1 MALFLR
7 PAAIVLL
14 ALAGVMA
21 LREAIAPLST
31 EKYERAH
38 RFPVVL
44 FGDSHAGDVALP
56 GVPRFS
62 TPAQDLVS
70 TYFHMRAF
78 AAARPADSH
87 TRTVL
92 LTIWPDK
99 FGPIAEARLQEWDGG
114 DGWVQSALGMSAP
127 VLRFGD
133 LFTSE
138 LPLALRGQFV
148 LQSAQL
154 RRIRKRMGYAPNQR
168 HVPADYQ
175 VRLSAKQL
183 HEPWFEQASV
193 SRWAFARIL
202 ELADEAGWNLI
213 LIEHPLHSVYFP
225 QLNEEAVADY
235 ASAMQAADSL
245 PGVHYL
251 ALGRDSLAHTAFV
264 DHHHLSEEGAM
275 YVRGPL
281 LRALDAVGSEYVLP
295 QP

>member
-1 MALFLR
+1 
-7 PAAIVLL
+7 
-14 ALAGVMA
+14 
-21 LREAIAPLST
+21 
-31 EKYERAH
+31 
-38 RFPVVL
+38 
-44 FGDSHAGDVALP
+44 
-56 GVPRFS
+56 
-62 TPAQDLVS
+62 
-70 TYFHMRAF
+70 
-78 AAARPADSH
+78 
-87 TRTVL
+87 
-92 LTIWPDK
+92 
-99 FGPIAEARLQEWDGG
+99 
-114 DGWVQSALGMSAP
+114 
-127 VLRFGD
+127 
-133 LFTSE
+133 
-138 LPLALRGQFV
+138 

-264 DHHHLSEEGAM
+264 DHHHLSEEGAT